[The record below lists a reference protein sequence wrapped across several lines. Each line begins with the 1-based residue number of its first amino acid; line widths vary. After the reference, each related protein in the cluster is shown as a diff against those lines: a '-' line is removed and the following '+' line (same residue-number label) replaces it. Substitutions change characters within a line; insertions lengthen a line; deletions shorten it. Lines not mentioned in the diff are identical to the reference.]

1 MLMMVK
7 DGFSRSAYSVPSL
20 DTFMIFDRCH
30 GISAR
35 HSLSQNNIVTLV
47 DKATRYLQG
56 LNLAAAS
63 SWNVFLDPLKT
74 RQIASF

>member
-7 DGFSRSAYSVPSL
+7 GGFSRSAYSVPSL
-20 DTFMIFDRCH
+20 DTFRILDRCR

-35 HSLSQNNIVTLV
+35 HSLSQNNIVALV
-47 DKATRYLQG
+47 DKAIRYLQG

-63 SWNVFLDPLKT
+63 SWNVRRGMYSL
-74 RQIASF
+74 IH